1 MTHRPPNFAA
11 STRIASPFV
20 RAIIGHWGRS
30 PLLVLLHLQR
40 EDDRAAPAQG
50 AAHFVRSALGYAQTR
65 LRRVWDGLQIEELIA
80 KDAK

>member
-1 MTHRPPNFAA
+1 M
-11 STRIASPFV
+11 
-20 RAIIGHWGRS
+20 
-30 PLLVLLHLQR
+30 LLHLQR